1 MVPQAAADRPT
12 PRDRRLNDVTTDLDP
27 ATLASQR
34 CAPADG
40 STPPLPRAEVA
51 RLAAGLD
58 PSWRVLDD
66 RLARDFAFPT
76 FAAAFGLATR
86 IALLAEGQ
94 NHHPALDVAWGRL
107 TVTWTTDAIGTLS
120 VNDLIMAAKV
130 DRLVARGLA
139 LKDG

>member
-1 MVPQAAADRPT
+1 MATR
-12 PRDRRLNDVTTDLDP
+12 LDP

-34 CAPADG
+34 CVAADA
-40 STPPLPRAEVA
+40 STPALASDEVA
-51 RLAAGLD
+51 RLSAGLD
-58 PSWRVLDD
+58 PAWQVRDD
-66 RLARDFAFPT
+66 RLVRDFAFAT

-86 IALLAEGQ
+86 IALLAESQ

-107 TVTWTTDAIGTLS
+107 TVTWTTDAIGGLS
-120 VNDLIMAAKV
+120 ANDLIMAAKV

>member
-1 MVPQAAADRPT
+1 M
-12 PRDRRLNDVTTDLDP
+12 TTDLDP

-34 CAPADG
+34 CVAADE
-40 STPPLPRAEVA
+40 SIPRLLADEVA

-58 PSWRVLDD
+58 PAWQVADD
-66 RLARDFAFPT
+66 RLVREFALTT

-94 NHHPALDVAWGRL
+94 NHHPALDVGWGRL
-107 TVTWTTDAIGTLS
+107 TVTWTTDAIGGLS
-120 VNDLIMAAKV
+120 ANDLIMAAKV
-130 DRLVARGLA
+130 DRLVTRGLA

>member
-1 MVPQAAADRPT
+1 MT
-12 PRDRRLNDVTTDLDP
+12 SDLDP
-27 ATLASQR
+27 ATLASRR
-34 CAPADG
+34 CAPADS
-40 STPPLPRAEVA
+40 STPALANDEVV

-58 PSWRVLDD
+58 PSWRIEDD
-66 RLARDFAFPT
+66 RLVREFAFST
-76 FAAAFGLATR
+76 FGAAFGLATR

-107 TVTWTTDAIGTLS
+107 TVTWTTDAIGAIS
-120 VNDLIMAAKV
+120 ANDVIMAAKV

>member
-1 MVPQAAADRPT
+1 MP
-12 PRDRRLNDVTTDLDP
+12 TDLDP

-34 CAPADG
+34 CAPADD
-40 STPPLPRAEVA
+40 STPRLDRDDVA

-58 PSWRVLDD
+58 PAWQVMDD
-66 RLARDFAFPT
+66 RLVREFAFPT

-86 IALLAEGQ
+86 IALLAESQ

-107 TVTWTTDAIGTLS
+107 TVTWTTDAIGALS
-120 VNDLIMAAKV
+120 ANDLIMAAKV

>member
-1 MVPQAAADRPT
+1 MIPHLTRVG
-12 PRDRRLNDVTTDLDP
+12 DRRLPVMTTGLDP

-34 CAPADG
+34 CVPADA
-40 STPPLPRAEVA
+40 STPPLSRDEVT

-58 PSWRVLDD
+58 PAWRVLED
-66 RLARDFAFPT
+66 RLSRDFSFPT
-76 FAAAFGLATR
+76 FSAAFGLATR

-94 NHHPALDVAWGRL
+94 NHHPAMDLAWGRL
-107 TVTWTTDAIGTLS
+107 MVTWTTDAVGALTQ
-120 VNDLIMAAKV
+120 NDLIMAAKT

>member
-1 MVPQAAADRPT
+1 MPA
-12 PRDRRLNDVTTDLDP
+12 DLDP

-34 CAPADG
+34 CVAADD
-40 STPPLPRAEVA
+40 STPALAPREVE

-58 PSWRVLDD
+58 PAWQAHDD
-66 RLARDFAFPT
+66 RLVREFGFPT

-86 IALLAEGQ
+86 IALLAESQ
-94 NHHPALDVAWGRL
+94 NHHPALEVAWGRL
-107 TVTWTTDAIGTLS
+107 IVTWTTDAIGRLS
-120 VNDLIMAAKV
+120 ANDLIMAAKV

>member
-1 MVPQAAADRPT
+1 M
-12 PRDRRLNDVTTDLDP
+12 TTELDP
-27 ATLASQR
+27 TMLASQR
-34 CAPADG
+34 CVPADE
-40 STPPLPRAEVA
+40 STPRLPGDEVT

-58 PSWRVLDD
+58 PAWRVADD
-66 RLARDFAFPT
+66 RLVREFAFPT

-94 NHHPALDVAWGRL
+94 NHHPALEVAWGRL
-107 TVTWTTDAIGTLS
+107 TITWTTDAIGGLS
-120 VNDLIMAAKV
+120 ANDLIMAAKV

>member
-1 MVPQAAADRPT
+1 M
-12 PRDRRLNDVTTDLDP
+12 TTELDP

-34 CAPADG
+34 CVAADA
-40 STPPLPRAEVA
+40 STPALTPDEVA
-51 RLAAGLD
+51 RLSTGLD
-58 PSWRVLDD
+58 PGWQVLDD
-66 RLARDFAFPT
+66 RLVRDFAFPT

-94 NHHPALDVAWGRL
+94 NHHPELDVAWGRL
-107 TVTWTTDAIGTLS
+107 TVTWTTDAIGGLS
-120 VNDLIMAAKV
+120 ANDLIMAAKV

>member
-1 MVPQAAADRPT
+1 MTT
-12 PRDRRLNDVTTDLDP
+12 PLDP

-34 CAPADG
+34 CVPADD
-40 STPPLPRAEVA
+40 STPALPPDEVT

-58 PSWRVLDD
+58 PAWQVLGD
-66 RLARDFAFPT
+66 RLVREFAFPT

-107 TVTWTTDAIGTLS
+107 TVTWTTDAIGGLS
-120 VNDLIMAAKV
+120 ANDLIMAAKV